1 LNISVH
7 EAEKLSLEAIGRFVE
22 AIEDIRFT
30 GQGRQQVYGWLEQVL
45 VQQEYCQQGKAARGL
60 VRRYIEKMTGL
71 SRAQVT
77 RLISRYTSTG
87 RVQPTVYRRRRF
99 PDRYTRAD
107 IELLASVDEAHET
120 LSGPATRR
128 ILEREAGLYGKQEY
142 ARLAG
147 ISVAHLYNLRKS
159 QRYRERRL
167 NYVKTRPTAVSIGER
182 RKPDPRGQP
191 GYLRLDTVHQGDQP
205 DAKGVFHIN
214 AVDEV
219 LQGQVVGATPR
230 ISEAYLKPVL
240 EDMMRQFPFR
250 IRGFHTD
257 NGSEF
262 INRTVAE
269 LLNKLLIEQTKSRPR
284 QSGDNGL
291 VETKNGAV
299 IRKHIGY
306 GYIDAA
312 HADRI
317 NSFYRAYLNPY
328 LNYHRPCAQAD
339 VQIDEK
345 GRKRVRYRRYQTP
358 LETLLAL
365 DKPAQFLRQGLSINA
380 LKRIAAALSDTEAA
394 RRMQQAKNRLFE
406 KLRLTAWHPRL
417 EQRAEEM
424 TVHGKA
430 CGDKTPHGFSKNLGN
445 RESRFPHSLRP
456 GCDH

>member
-1 LNISVH
+1 M
-7 EAEKLSLEAIGRFVE
+7 GRFVE
-22 AIEDIRFT
+22 ASEAIRFESKN
-30 GQGRQQVYGWLEQVL
+30 REQVYGWLERVL
-45 VQQEYCQQGKAARGL
+45 VGQEYAQQGKSARGL

-77 RLISRYTSTG
+77 RLIARYSATG

-99 PDRYTRAD
+99 PERFTRAD

-128 ILEREAGLYGKQEY
+128 ILEREVELYGKQEY

-182 RKPDPRGQP
+182 RKPDPQGQP

-205 DAKGVFHIN
+205 EAKGVFHIN

-219 LQGQVVGATPR
+219 LQWQVVGATPR

-240 EDMMRQFPFR
+240 EAMLRQFPFR
-250 IRGFHTD
+250 IQGFHTD

-262 INRTVAE
+262 INRTVAG

-306 GYIDAA
+306 GYIDAG

-317 NSFYRAYLNPY
+317 NDFYREYLNPY

-339 VQIDEK
+339 VEIDER
-345 GRKRVRYRRYQTP
+345 GRKRVRYKRYQTP

-365 DKPAQFLRQGLSINA
+365 EKPAQYLRQGLSINA
-380 LKRIAAALSDTEAA
+380 LKRIAAALSDTDAA
-394 RRMQQAKNRLFE
+394 RRMQQAKSKLFE
-406 KLRLTAWHPRL
+406 RLRLSA
-417 EQRAEEM
+417 
-424 TVHGKA
+424 
-430 CGDKTPHGFSKNLGN
+430 
-445 RESRFPHSLRP
+445 
-456 GCDH
+456 

>member
-1 LNISVH
+1 MH

-22 AIEDIRFT
+22 ASEELRFE
-30 GQGRQQVYGWLEQVL
+30 GENRQQVYGWVERLL
-45 VQQEYCQQGKAARGL
+45 VQQEYAQHGKAARGL
-60 VRRYIEKMTGL
+60 VRRYIEKMTGM

-77 RLISRYTSTG
+77 RLIARYTATG
-87 RVQPTVYRRRRF
+87 QVRPTIYRRRRF
-99 PDRYTRAD
+99 PGLYTRAD

-128 ILEREAGLYGKQEY
+128 ILEREVELYGKQEY
-142 ARLAG
+142 ARLAR

-182 RKPDPRGQP
+182 RKPQPQGRP
-191 GYLRLDTVHQGDQP
+191 GYLRLDTVHQGDEP
-205 DAKGVFHIN
+205 KGGEKGVYHIN

-219 LQGQVVGATPR
+219 LQWQVVGSTPR
-230 ISEAYLKPVL
+230 ISEVYLEPLLKA
-240 EDMMRQFPFR
+240 MMRQFPFR
-250 IRGFHTD
+250 IKGFHTD

-306 GYIDAA
+306 GYIDAG

-317 NSFYRAYLNPY
+317 NDFYREYLNPY

-339 VQIDEK
+339 VEIDEK
-345 GRKRVRYRRYQTP
+345 GRKRVRYKRYQTP

-365 DKPAQFLRQGLSINA
+365 DKPAQYLRQGLSINA
-380 LKRIAAALSDTEAA
+380 LKRIAAALSDTDAA
-394 RRMQQAKNRLFE
+394 RRMQQAKNKLFE
-406 KLRLTAWHPRL
+406 KLRLTA
-417 EQRAEEM
+417 
-424 TVHGKA
+424 
-430 CGDKTPHGFSKNLGN
+430 
-445 RESRFPHSLRP
+445 
-456 GCDH
+456 

>member
-7 EAEKLSLEAIGRFVE
+7 EAEKLSLEAMVRFVE
-22 AIEDIRFT
+22 ASEAIRFESKN
-30 GQGRQQVYGWLEQVL
+30 REQVYGWLERVL
-45 VQQEYCQQGKAARGL
+45 VEQEYAQQGKAARGL
-60 VRRYIEKMTGL
+60 VRRYIEKMTGM

-77 RLISRYTSTG
+77 RLIARYTATG

-99 PDRYTRAD
+99 PARYTRAD

-128 ILEREAGLYGKQEY
+128 ILEREVQLYGKQEY
-142 ARLAG
+142 ARLAA
-147 ISVAHLYNLRKS
+147 ISVAHLYNLRNS

-182 RKPDPRGQP
+182 RKPDPGGQP

-205 DAKGVFHIN
+205 EAKGVYHIN

-219 LQGQVVGATPR
+219 LQWQIVGATPR

-240 EDMMRQFPFR
+240 EAILRQFPFR
-250 IRGFHTD
+250 IQGFHTD

-306 GYIDAA
+306 GYIDAG
-312 HADRI
+312 HADCI
-317 NSFYRAYLNPY
+317 NAFYREYLNPY

-339 VQIDEK
+339 VEIDER
-345 GRKRVRYRRYQTP
+345 GRKRVRYMRYQTP

-365 DKPAQFLRQGLSINA
+365 QKPAQYLRQGLSLNA

-394 RRMQQAKNRLFE
+394 RRMQQAKNKLFE
-406 KLRLTAWHPRL
+406 RLRLTA
-417 EQRAEEM
+417 
-424 TVHGKA
+424 
-430 CGDKTPHGFSKNLGN
+430 
-445 RESRFPHSLRP
+445 
-456 GCDH
+456 

>member
-1 LNISVH
+1 VH

-22 AIEDIRFT
+22 ASEELRFE
-30 GQGRQQVYGWLEQVL
+30 GENRHQVYGWVEQVL
-45 VQQEYCQQGKAARGL
+45 VRQEYAQQGKAARGL
-60 VRRYIEKMTGL
+60 VRRYIEKMTGM

-77 RLISRYTSTG
+77 RLIARYTATG
-87 RVQPTVYRRRRF
+87 QVRPTIYRRRRF
-99 PDRYTRAD
+99 PGLYTRAD

-128 ILEREAGLYGKQEY
+128 ILEREIELYGKQEY

-182 RKPDPRGQP
+182 RKPQPQGRP
-191 GYLRLDTVHQGDQP
+191 GYLRLDTVHQGDEP
-205 DAKGVFHIN
+205 KGGEKGVYHIN

-219 LQGQVVGATPR
+219 LQWQVVGSTPR
-230 ISEAYLKPVL
+230 ISEVYLEPLLKA
-240 EDMMRQFPFR
+240 MMRQFPFR
-250 IRGFHTD
+250 IKGFHTD

-306 GYIDAA
+306 GYIDAG
-312 HADRI
+312 HADSI
-317 NSFYRAYLNPY
+317 NSFYREYLNPY

-339 VQIDEK
+339 VEIDEK
-345 GRKRVRYRRYQTP
+345 GRKRVRYKRYQTP

-365 DKPAQFLRQGLSINA
+365 DKPAQYLRQGLSINA
-380 LKRIAAALSDTEAA
+380 LKRIAAALSDTDAA
-394 RRMQQAKNRLFE
+394 RRMQQAKNKLFE
-406 KLRLTAWHPRL
+406 KLRLTA
-417 EQRAEEM
+417 
-424 TVHGKA
+424 
-430 CGDKTPHGFSKNLGN
+430 
-445 RESRFPHSLRP
+445 
-456 GCDH
+456 